1 MWWPAN
7 FTGRNLQESSHSTP
21 NRVSWPCLAGVTCDC
36 LRGQGEEADE
46 LDPLF
51 YYSAVN
57 FLPMVVL
64 LVTESRN
71 LAGTP
76 ERGKRR
82 IAVSDAEAR
91 IHLRAALIAR
101 YRAERRYQAI
111 VRQDLGPQ
119 WRRVLIAEN
128 WEDRR
133 PIWFEEVLNALP
145 AGPQAT
151 SLPVEAAV
159 TDSYV
164 QAVGAA
170 VGRSMGVTTAGYP
183 APWMAA
189 AVHNDVAGNQAVRD
203 RLTVAVREADADLS
217 LSLDVAPNFVGV
229 RYFAEGGAATDGYDQ
244 DFDLSHIGLGYG
256 PEHWAELER
265 LAFGILREAIA
276 DMRRG
281 IEARHPGRNP
291 STMDAWDRDLDA
303 LVRVLFHKDQP
314 RSSADQ
320 TRLRRLANLLGVDIP
335 GRHRSADASAMPL
348 NLISDPTLQEPI
360 P

>member
-1 MWWPAN
+1 MSYEA
-7 FTGRNLQESSHSTP
+7 
-21 NRVSWPCLAGVTCDC
+21 VSEIK
-36 LRGQGEEADE
+36 EEADE
-46 LDPLF
+46 PDLMF
-51 YYSAVN
+51 YYSAVI

-64 LVTESRN
+64 SATESRN
-71 LAGTP
+71 VAGTP

-91 IHLRAALIAR
+91 IHLRVGLIAR

-111 VRQDLGPQ
+111 VRQDLAPL
-119 WRRVLIAEN
+119 WRRALVAEN

-133 PIWFEEVLNALP
+133 PIWFEEVLDTLP
-145 AGPQAT
+145 SGPHVAP
-151 SLPVEAAV
+151 LPVAAAV
-159 TDSYV
+159 TDCYV
-164 QAVGAA
+164 QSVGAA
-170 VGRSMGVTTAGYP
+170 VGRSRGVTTAGYP

-189 AVHNDVAGNQAVRD
+189 AVHNDVAGNQALRD
-203 RLTVAVREADADLS
+203 RLTVAVREADDDLS
-217 LSLDVAPNFVGV
+217 LSLDVTPSFVGV

-281 IEARHPGRNP
+281 IEERHPARNP
-291 STMDAWDRDLDA
+291 STMDAWNRDLDG
-303 LVRVLFHKDQP
+303 LVRVLFHKDHP

-320 TRLRRLANLLGVDIP
+320 TRLRRLANLLGVDMP
-335 GRHRSADASAMPL
+335 GRQRSVDSSAMPL
-348 NLISDPTLQEPI
+348 NLISDPMPREPN